1 MSRLEM
7 SVGEKTLT
15 FRYDVQAL
23 CEIEE
28 DHGTLEALLD
38 KMSGKDRPTQAQLYL
53 IACTAN
59 AGARFR
65 REAEGVTTEWLR
77 ANLSPGQ
84 MTKARM
90 MAQAA
95 VMVGMHRENALDD
108 DGDVDETLEEIRKK
122 KEQKTPA
129 AG

>member
-28 DHGTLEALLD
+28 DHGTLDALLD

-53 IACTAN
+53 IACTVN

-65 REAEGVTTEWLR
+65 GEAEGATPEWLR
-77 ANLSPGQ
+77 AHLSPGQ
-84 MTKARM
+84 LTKARV

>member
-28 DHGTLEALLD
+28 DHGTLDALLD
-38 KMSGKDRPTQAQLYL
+38 KMSGEDKPTQAQLYL

-65 REAEGVTTEWLR
+65 AEAETVTPEWLR
-77 ANLSPGQ
+77 DHLSPGQ
-84 MTKARM
+84 LVKARV

-95 VMVGMHRENALDD
+95 IMVGMHRENALDD